1 MNTFKS
7 VTKKQKKK
15 KTHIFNQCKLSK
27 TSNPTVEAK
36 LNYFIILTI
45 IILL

>member
-7 VTKKQKKK
+7 VTKKQKKT
-15 KTHIFNQCKLSK
+15 THIFNQCKLSK

>member
-7 VTKKQKKK
+7 VTKKQKKNP
-15 KTHIFNQCKLSK
+15 HIFNQCKLSK

>member
-15 KTHIFNQCKLSK
+15 PHIFNQCKLNK

>member
-7 VTKKQKKK
+7 VTKKQQQ